1 MSHERRGRPVG
12 FMAGAAAVAFL
23 CVVATLSAAARAQEE
38 PARSSGRGRTT
49 ASSDTGSLA
58 GAVQL
63 GPKLSSRK
71 MRFHLYSDAPVEASK
86 PRPGYEEE
94 MQNVVVYLESGDS
107 SRAEAPVHDTPRQ
120 APLQVIR
127 QENLAFVPHV
137 LPILRGSSVEFPNSD
152 PIFHNVFSLSHAAS
166 FDLGRYPKG
175 ATKSVRFDEPGTI
188 KVFCHVHSDM
198 SAVIMVLDNPY
209 FVTPDA
215 KGRYRIDGIPP
226 GEYRAI
232 GWHERAR
239 PVRRMVRIEPGATT
253 LRDFSIPLAEAAD
266 GG

>member
-1 MSHERRGRPVG
+1 MRTSRQDGSRLRLRPMG
-12 FMAGAAAVAFL
+12 WLTGACALALLCAVAAL
-23 CVVATLSAAARAQEE
+23 CVSTWAQE
-38 PARSSGRGRTT
+38 PVRSTGRGRTA
-49 ASSDTGSLA
+49 ASPETGSLA
-58 GAVQL
+58 GSVQL

-86 PRPGYEEE
+86 PRPGFEEE
-94 MQNVVVYLESGDS
+94 LQNVVVYLESEDLA
-107 SRAEAPVHDTPRQ
+107 RAEAPR
-120 APLQVIR
+120 AGSPLVVR

-137 LPILRGSSVEFPNSD
+137 LPILKGSSVQFPNSD
-152 PIFHNVFSLSHAAS
+152 PIFHNVFSLSRAAS

-175 ATKSVRFDEPGTI
+175 ATKSVRFDDPGTI

-215 KGRYRIDGIPP
+215 NGRYRIDGIPP